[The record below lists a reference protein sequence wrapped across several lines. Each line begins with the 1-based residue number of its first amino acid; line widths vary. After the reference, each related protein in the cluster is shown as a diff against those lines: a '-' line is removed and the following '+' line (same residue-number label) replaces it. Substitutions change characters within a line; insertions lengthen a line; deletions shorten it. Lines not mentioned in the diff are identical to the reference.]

1 LSEKKSE
8 KSNEMSQNK
17 KNEDGLEQPST
28 MYEMKTKPEANSKV
42 FKFYMTFFFVN
53 FLNYISSSIIAMN
66 QLI

>member
-8 KSNEMSQNK
+8 KSNNEMSQNK

-42 FKFYMTFFFVN
+42 FKF
-53 FLNYISSSIIAMN
+53 
-66 QLI
+66 